1 MNSMRKICVIPARLA
16 STRFPK
22 KILAELQG
30 KSLLQWTYE
39 AAKKCP
45 FDEIVVAVDAKETLA
60 LAESFGA
67 KAILTSENCLS
78 GTMRLVELLE
88 TKKIDGDIFINWQ
101 ADEPLITPKMI
112 EELLVGPGD
121 VWTLKKRITEK
132 AQILDPNNV
141 KVVTD
146 RNNFALYFSRC
157 PIPHN
162 GSIFYKH
169 LGIYAYTKKTLQK
182 LAHFPSSMLE
192 KAEHLEQLRFLENG
206 IKIRVNTTSGEAIG
220 VDTKND
226 FKKLQKIYDLAFSLH
241 KE

>member
-1 MNSMRKICVIPARLA
+1 MRKVCVIPARHA

-39 AAKKCP
+39 AAKKCS
-45 FDEIVVAVDAKETLA
+45 FDEIVIAVDAKETLV

-67 KAILTSENCLS
+67 KAILTCENCLS
-78 GTMRLVELLE
+78 GTMRLVELVEKGL
-88 TKKIDGDIFINWQ
+88 IQGDVFINWQ

-112 EELLVGPGD
+112 EELLMGPGD

-132 AQILDPNNV
+132 EQILDPNNV

-146 RNNFALYFSRC
+146 RNNYALYFSRC

-169 LGIYAYTKKTLQK
+169 LGIYAYSKETLQK
-182 LAHFPSSMLE
+182 LAHFPPSMLE

-220 VDTKND
+220 VDTKKD
-226 FKKLQKIYDLAFSLH
+226 FKKLEEIYNLAFSPYNRV
-241 KE
+241 K